1 MGAISIISSDS
12 QAMGRVGEVIIRT
25 WQTAGERP
33 AVVGS
38 FVYIFDP
45 YILTCMHT
53 YVYMIY
59 TVHVIDSFEM
69 LSQYQYMTISFK
81 CDVSSLDYCNEH
93 SCSPT
98 LQPLSNLLSISHHI
112 ILDKMKKQRGQLPE
126 DAAADLPFMSH
137 SLIRT
142 DNYRV
147 RRYIAKYTMNPCIAH
162 GMADEIGTVV
172 DDWSSSLIYSSSVH
186 ALANIS
192 SLNAYIHIVMLC
204 FDSGFINIIPCLN
217 VCLFDC
223 VRICGGRKAC

>member
-1 MGAISIISSDS
+1 
-12 QAMGRVGEVIIRT
+12 
-25 WQTAGERP
+25 
-33 AVVGS
+33 
-38 FVYIFDP
+38 
-45 YILTCMHT
+45 
-53 YVYMIY
+53 
-59 TVHVIDSFEM
+59 
-69 LSQYQYMTISFK
+69 MTISFK